1 MRDEPV
7 STGDRLVN
15 LPLPPLHIALLE
27 PEIPPN
33 TGNIARLCAAT
44 RCRLHL
50 VGRLG
55 FRVDEKA
62 VRRAGVDYWDEVD
75 LHQHR
80 TLEGLWEALPDSR
93 FVYVETTGEQ
103 GYTHF
108 TWQPGDCLVFGRE
121 TKGLPPELI
130 HANPGRTV
138 RIPMANPAIRSLNL
152 ANSVAIVL
160 FEALRQLE
168 DRCADTGQE
177 G

>member
-1 MRDEPV
+1 MNDPH
-7 STGDRLVN
+7 
-15 LPLPPLHIALLE
+15 PPLHIALLE

-33 TGNIARLCAAT
+33 TGNIARLSAAT
-44 RCRLHL
+44 HCRLHL

-55 FRVDEKA
+55 FRIDDKA
-62 VRRAGVDYWDEVD
+62 LRRAGVDYWSEVD

-80 TLEGLWEALPDSR
+80 TLDALWEALPTSR
-93 FVYVETTGEQ
+93 FVYIETIGEQ
-103 GYTHF
+103 PYTKF
-108 TWQPGDCLVFGRE
+108 AWQPGDCLVFGRE

-168 DRCADTGQE
+168 DRCEGEGQE
-177 G
+177 GG

>member
-1 MRDEPV
+1 MND
-7 STGDRLVN
+7 TH
-15 LPLPPLHIALLE
+15 PPLHIALLE

-55 FRVDEKA
+55 FRIDDKA
-62 VRRAGVDYWDEVD
+62 LRRAGVDYWSEVD

-80 TLEGLWEALPDSR
+80 TLEALWAAIPTSR

-103 GYTHF
+103 RYTRF
-108 TWQPGDCLVFGRE
+108 AWQPGDCLVFGRE

-138 RIPMANPAIRSLNL
+138 RIPMANSVIRSLNL

-168 DRCADTGQE
+168 DQCGREGQE
-177 G
+177 GG

>member
-1 MRDEPV
+1 MNQ
-7 STGDRLVN
+7 S
-15 LPLPPLHIALLE
+15 LPLLHIALLE

-44 RCRLHL
+44 HCRLHL

-55 FRVDEKA
+55 FRIDDKA
-62 VRRAGVDYWDEVD
+62 LRRAGVDYWTEVD
-75 LHQHR
+75 LHLHR
-80 TLEGLWEALPDSR
+80 TLEALWEALPSSR

-103 GYTHF
+103 RYARF
-108 TWQPGDCLVFGRE
+108 LWQPGDCLVFGRE
-121 TKGLPPELI
+121 TKGLPLELI

-138 RIPMANPAIRSLNL
+138 RIPMANSAIRSLNL

-168 DRCADTGQE
+168 DPS
-177 G
+177 